1 MKWCVGEFGCLVK
14 RSVPCPTLSRPCY
27 RPDAHHG
34 RAHLVIVAS
43 SRGPRAVDVLEPS
56 LGPPIERLPAAAI
69 LYAIFERRG
78 VDDLAV
84 NLPICIFGLQ
94 LLPTKSSGKGE
105 ALPTVEQPTTF
116 ELSII

>member
-14 RSVPCPTLSRPCY
+14 RSVSCPTLSRPCY

-78 VDDLAV
+78 VDGLAV

-94 LLPTKSSGKGE
+94 LCRQNPQGKGE
-105 ALPTVEQPTTF
+105 AFRRAASEQR
-116 ELSII
+116 S